1 MPSPRPLLRRGPCPC
16 AGPLRGAPPAAASRA
31 RSVARLP
38 RAFPAL
44 AGPAPRRCPP
54 GSRARAL
61 VRPCGP
67 PRPLA
72 GPAVLRPCPRCAA
85 GSLFGRPCSGSCSAR
100 ALRGFPAGSPPRRPL
115 RGFGGGLLR
124 PRGPLRPFGP
134 LVWGPLAPGAFWAA
148 RPARA
153 GLAAL
158 LRGCCGGCGLRP
170 GLPPRPC
177 RPLRGL
183 AGCAW
188 LFEGFAPAAWA
199 ALFAPLLRAPRRAAP
214 APGAAAAARLTV
226 WKLSTDLY
234 THRVGG
240 LNSSAAFA
248 VVTSFRIWPGSLA
261 TLARPSF
268 TPSRVN
274 CTFGP

>member
-1 MPSPRPLLRRGPCPC
+1 LPSPRPLLRRGPCPC

-134 LVWGPLAPGAFWAA
+134 LSPPSAPGAFGL
-148 RPARA
+148 RA
-153 GLAAL
+153 PPGRGL
-158 LRGCCGGCGLRP
+158 LRFSVGASC
-170 GLPPRPC
+170 
-177 RPLRGL
+177 
-183 AGCAW
+183 
-188 LFEGFAPAAWA
+188 AAWA
-199 ALFAPLLRAPRRAAP
+199 CVRSGSASLPPERTVAAPRRASWGSPLRPPPAAP
-214 APGAAAAARLTV
+214 AGGSGCPGPVWVGFAPRCVGRLFAAPLAAPPGPLRGPRCG
-226 WKLSTDLY
+226 S
-234 THRVGG
+234 GG
-240 LNSSAAFA
+240 A
-248 VVTSFRIWPGSLA
+248 VDSP
-261 TLARPSF
+261 
-268 TPSRVN
+268 
-274 CTFGP
+274 